1 MDFIQKKWG
10 YEIWIENNSLYCG
23 KHLHV
28 VPNRWCS
35 VHYHK
40 NKKET
45 FYVISG
51 TLKLQY
57 STSLDKEE
65 WKTNPE
71 EHLVKSIILEKG
83 QSFTINP
90 MTAHRFT
97 AQSHYPC
104 DFIEISTFH
113 EDSDSYRIIEA
124 I

>member
-1 MDFIQKKWG
+1 MHTVLKKWG
-10 YEIWIENNSLYCG
+10 YELWIENNSQYCG

-28 VPNRWCS
+28 LPNKWCS

-45 FYVISG
+45 FYITSG
-51 TLKLQY
+51 ELYIQY
-57 STSLDKEE
+57 SNSLELDDWLHEKYEQ
-65 WKTNPE
+65 
-71 EHLVKSIILEKG
+71 LVLRQGESLTLE
-83 QSFTINP
+83 SL
-90 MTAHRFT
+90 TAHRFT
-97 AQSHYPC
+97 SNTNYAC